1 MFRGVTDLNVNILG
15 NWDFSPG
22 ASHHVFRQTGVRT
35 THGSLTPSHIPSL
48 RAALPFQISDQDFFS
63 SRPISLHGLRATD
76 FPRKPAR
83 HRNLSARPS

>member
-1 MFRGVTDLNVNILG
+1 MFRGVTDLNVNILE

-22 ASHHVFRQTGVRT
+22 TSHHVFRKIGVRT
-35 THGSLTPSHIPSL
+35 THGAFTPSHIPPL